1 MVSHGYAVDRL
12 KDLKDW
18 ADYILNSLTQDQE
31 WEQGNVEM
39 LTHMVG
45 NEGLEQA
52 RQETRVLAQRLNE
65 LLSASQAK
73 VPVA

>member
-1 MVSHGYAVDRL
+1 MVSHAYAADRL
-12 KDLKDW
+12 KDLRDW
-18 ADYILNSLTQDQE
+18 ADYILNSLTHDQE
-31 WEQGNVEM
+31 WEQGNLEM

-45 NEGLEQA
+45 NESIEQA

-73 VPVA
+73 VPAA